1 MKTLIVSLAL
11 AVISFNAFAD
21 GLFRADFGY
30 VMDETNN
37 GSDTK
42 NSRQLIDVYGA
53 YVFDQGWLIL
63 GEYAME
69 KDDSTSGGSTTEGN
83 RTSFGPGFGWMS
95 RDPVGMY
102 ATATYFFSSKYN
114 VNGSSYDGW
123 GYQIELGLKVDLSKV
138 FLTTGLAYE
147 AFDYSKNNGN
157 SLSPDYK
164 QNHIAPHVGLQIEF

>member
-53 YVFDQGWLIL
+53 YVFDQAG
-63 GEYAME
+63 
-69 KDDSTSGGSTTEGN
+69 
-83 RTSFGPGFGWMS
+83 
-95 RDPVGMY
+95 
-102 ATATYFFSSKYN
+102 
-114 VNGSSYDGW
+114 
-123 GYQIELGLKVDLSKV
+123 
-138 FLTTGLAYE
+138 
-147 AFDYSKNNGN
+147 
-157 SLSPDYK
+157 
-164 QNHIAPHVGLQIEF
+164 